1 MGSGFIA
8 YAIMMTLI
16 LLVGEQWI
24 RRIGKSPEFFDSW
37 VITVWVRLLVAIVLR
52 QEKLQG
58 TDIPLCSRELVCA
71 CGIPL
76 QSLFTE

>member
-37 VITVWVRLLVAIVLR
+37 VITIWVRGSHIALR
-52 QEKLQG
+52 QEKLHKKLTCHSAPG
-58 TDIPLCSRELVCA
+58 SWYVHVVSRSRLYTD
-71 CGIPL
+71 
-76 QSLFTE
+76 